1 MSGTEMH
8 DEHDPALSALYA
20 RLPQEEPPAVLD
32 AAILAAARAATTQPP
47 ATSPRWGARLAL
59 AATLVLS
66 TSVVLMRESGPAPG
80 ISDAVVAADARQ
92 RSIAHAD
99 AEQGSEMQ
107 NKVIA
112 DVQLPSAPAP
122 APAPAES
129 PAIAPPAVTEPQRAE
144 MALRAARS
152 ERAEVATESPEAS
165 SAAAPRSDDISRRI
179 ERDVLAGLEAQLTQA
194 GTPSLRWRVRGEAST
209 RLADRLRERLGKAG
223 FLESVVCP
231 GLLWTGEYAGWRV
244 ELREMPEGVDVRV
257 VAVGAPCG

>member
-20 RLPQEEPPAVLD
+20 RLPREEPPAVLD

-122 APAPAES
+122 AES

-152 ERAEVATESPEAS
+152 ERADVASESPEAS

-179 ERDVLAGLEAQLTQA
+179 ERDVVAGLEAQLMQA
-194 GTPSLRWRVRGEAST
+194 EAPSLRWRVRGEGST

-231 GLLWTGEYAGWRV
+231 GLLWTGEHAGWRV
-244 ELREMPEGVDVRV
+244 ELREIPEGVDMRV
-257 VAVGAPCG
+257 VAMGAPCG

>member
-47 ATSPRWGARLAL
+47 ATLPRWGARLAL
-59 AATLVLS
+59 VATLVLS
-66 TSVVLMRESGPAPG
+66 TSVVLVREFGPAPG

-112 DVQLPSAPAP
+112 DVQLPAAP

-179 ERDVLAGLEAQLTQA
+179 ERDVVAGLEAQLMQA
-194 GTPSLRWRVRGEAST
+194 EAPSLRWRVRGEGST

-231 GLLWTGEYAGWRV
+231 GLLWTGEHAGWRV